1 MATWGKKILSCAHVG
16 FPHSSYTSILR
27 KLSEWTVAKLQVF
40 RKVTAISVFWSVVM
54 WCRHGCSGDSREW
67 ERYFTWTLFETTYQ
81 GGWNKQCHWGNIIM
95 LDQLSR
101 PFHLK
106 NCLLYWEMA
115 WLQILSIVQWLSVG
129 ILSKWTA
136 LTVAGWRFAASPQ
149 KQDQQLTQ
157 QQRERLG
164 HVTLWGI
171 RWRKAEWFLGAKRRL
186 LVGTCWFAGLFR
198 FSWVV
203 TGRHSKARR
212 TRQGATGDHTGKEYE
227 DTRPVLRLNRIWY
240 KDRWDAATSHSHR
253 ARMDD
258 SWEDQAWR
266 IQCDQTFQFAGGPIT
281 AAPWREMDGLG
292 IHAVLRWWFWTH
304 ILPGK
309 DEETQE
315 TWEHSDYWMKKYH
328 PHTCYWHHSDTKA
341 SSATTGAGQC
351 CHHKWAGGKLVET
364 EMVTCASLKMNQSD
378 FFRLVDY
385 EVDSCFLEINE
396 SKTDCTSFGESTKL
410 GEERYILRLFIWI
423 FAQ

>member
-1 MATWGKKILSCAHVG
+1 
-16 FPHSSYTSILR
+16 
-27 KLSEWTVAKLQVF
+27 
-40 RKVTAISVFWSVVM
+40 
-54 WCRHGCSGDSREW
+54 
-67 ERYFTWTLFETTYQ
+67 
-81 GGWNKQCHWGNIIM
+81 M

-106 NCLLYWEMA
+106 NCFLFWEMA
-115 WLQILSIVQWLSVG
+115 WLQTLSIVQWLSVVS
-129 ILSKWTA
+129 LSKWTA

-164 HVTLWGI
+164 HCVTV
-171 RWRKAEWFLGAKRRL
+171 RFQVAKSWVVSWSET
-186 LVGTCWFAGLFR
+186 LVASGEVQVFSGSGSVACWFAGLFR

-212 TRQGATGDHTGKEYE
+212 TRQGSTGDHTGKEYE

-266 IQCDQTFQFAGGPIT
+266 IQCDQTFQFAGGSIT

-304 ILPGK
+304 ILP
-309 DEETQE
+309 
-315 TWEHSDYWMKKYH
+315 WERWGNPGNLRAQWLLNEKISPPYLLLTSFWYQGLKR
-328 PHTCYWHHSDTKA
+328 HHRRRSMLP
-341 SSATTGAGQC
+341 SQMGR
-351 CHHKWAGGKLVET
+351 W
-364 EMVTCASLKMNQSD
+364 
-378 FFRLVDY
+378 
-385 EVDSCFLEINE
+385 EVGRNGNGDVCFSQNE
-396 SKTDCTSFGESTKL
+396 SKW
-410 GEERYILRLFIWI
+410 LF
-423 FAQ
+423 